1 MPLDFERIAAG
12 VLEGLKAKKS
22 LPDLAELE
30 QLLMDEEP
38 EEEKP
43 LVSVVEVEAV
53 TFADLLVAK
62 HGGQDVRQRPPGGD
76 FAEFLENDAKE
87 RRAAA
92 QAIRKRREER
102 HPEG

>member
-30 QLLMDEEP
+30 QLLGDEEP
-38 EEEKP
+38 EAP
-43 LVSVVEVEAV
+43 IISVVEVDQV
-53 TFADLLVAK
+53 TFQDMLIAR
-62 HGGQDVRQRPPGGD
+62 HGGQDVRQKPTGGD

-92 QAIRKRREER
+92 QAIRKRRGER